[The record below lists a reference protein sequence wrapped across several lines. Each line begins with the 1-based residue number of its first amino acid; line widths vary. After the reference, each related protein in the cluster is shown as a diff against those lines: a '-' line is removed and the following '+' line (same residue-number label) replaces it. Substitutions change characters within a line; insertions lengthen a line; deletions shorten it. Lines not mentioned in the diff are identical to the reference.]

1 MTTPAVRRP
10 NPRKSLGQH
19 FLINGRVLSRIVSAA
34 EITSQDLVL
43 EIGPGTGALTRRL
56 VGHGCQVVA
65 IELDHQLAVALPYRL
80 GNPPNLTVIEGDAR
94 KTDLSTL
101 VAPGNDYKVVGNLPY
116 YAANP
121 IVRRFLETA
130 HQPRLMVVT
139 VQEEVAR
146 SMSAMPGKMG
156 MLSVAVQFYARP
168 KLVCTV
174 PSRAFNPPPKV
185 SSAVIRLDIR
195 PKPEVKVTEPGPFF
209 GLVKAGFSSPRKQLR
224 NSLAHGL
231 GASSAV
237 VGRLLASLDLD
248 ATRRPATL
256 SLEEWALINDA
267 WEQLE
272 KVENPSIC

>member
-1 MTTPAVRRP
+1 MTTPTEPRAKR
-10 NPRKSLGQH
+10 RKSLGQH

-34 EITSQDLVL
+34 EITSRDLVL

-56 VGHGCQVVA
+56 VDHGCQVVA
-65 IELDHQLAVALPYRL
+65 IELDHQLAISLPGRL

-94 KTDLSTL
+94 KADLSTL
-101 VAPGNDYKVVGNLPY
+101 VTPGTDYKVVGNLPY

-146 SMSAMPGKMG
+146 SMSAAPGKMG
-156 MLSVAVQFYARP
+156 LLSVAVQFYASP

-185 SSAVIRLDIR
+185 KSAVIRLDIR
-195 PKPEVKVTEPGPFF
+195 TQPAVKVAAPRAFF
-209 GLVKAGFSSPRKQLR
+209 DLVKAGFASPRKQLR

-231 GASSAV
+231 GVPTAA
-237 VGRLLASLDLD
+237 VGRLLASLELD

-256 SLEEWALINDA
+256 SLDEWALINHA